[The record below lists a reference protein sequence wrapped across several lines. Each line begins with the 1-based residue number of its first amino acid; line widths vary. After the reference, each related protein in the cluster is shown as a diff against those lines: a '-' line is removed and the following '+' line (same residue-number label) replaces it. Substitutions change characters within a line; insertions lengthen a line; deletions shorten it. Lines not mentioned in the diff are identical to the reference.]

1 MGVDTKQSRYVYQGP
16 YSVGDIAPIPFRYI
30 RPEHI
35 EVYRD
40 DKQLE
45 LNVEYTITGQN
56 VYLQTPIA
64 AAESLTI
71 VRNTTRDQDSDYPQ
85 EGKFDSA
92 EIEESLDKLT
102 MQQQEQDD
110 KLSRAVLLP
119 INSDTGASLGLP
131 VPEPNKALKWNADLT
146 SLENT
151 KYDIDEVLD
160 KAVAAKDEATR
171 QANVASAKAADA
183 KSSAL
188 FAAQKLT
195 ETQQAAAQAQTDIA
209 AAKNAATQQLETVV
223 ANGTS
228 TLQDKTTKGVEAI
241 DAAGLEAEGKAK
253 LYAQGTIEELP
264 SGSAKYWADVAKE
277 TAQFDTYTKSEL
289 DGKFL
294 AKQNKLTPGDNIT
307 IDENTGVI
315 SATGGGGGTPAENT
329 VTTNTE
335 QEISAFKDFS
345 ALKDNFGIRSAVKIG
360 NMYLGQSAEITPQA
374 SIAAHSES
382 LYVYTSEGRLA
393 AIIGKSTGSTE
404 YGRLVVEPDSSAAR
418 GEIGTS
424 ASTLQLFSNNGKLEL
439 TGSTL
444 KYINSSG
451 EEKDLLASSGGG
463 SSSYTKDEI
472 DLLLAAKQ
480 QKLIEGNNISILS
493 DGTISCTLDTYNRTE
508 ITGLLNLKQNTL
520 TPGSY
525 MSLENNTI
533 NVDTTKLCPVFDT
546 ATWEGMSTAEKQALP
561 LAFIKE

>member
-1 MGVDTKQSRYVYQGP
+1 MKKKT
-16 YSVGDIAPIPFRYI
+16 F
-30 RPEHI
+30 E
-35 EVYRD
+35 
-40 DKQLE
+40 
-45 LNVEYTITGQN
+45 
-56 VYLQTPIA
+56 
-64 AAESLTI
+64 
-71 VRNTTRDQDSDYPQ
+71 
-85 EGKFDSA
+85 
-92 EIEESLDKLT
+92 DKL
-102 MQQQEQDD
+102 ME
-110 KLSRAVLLP
+110 
-119 INSDTGASLGLP
+119 
-131 VPEPNKALKWNADLT
+131 
-146 SLENT
+146 LEA
-151 KYDIDEVLD
+151 I
-160 KAVAAKDEATR
+160 
-171 QANVASAKAADA
+171 
-183 KSSAL
+183 
-188 FAAQKLT
+188 
-195 ETQQAAAQAQTDIA
+195 IA
-209 AAKNAATQQLETVV
+209 ELE
-223 ANGTS
+223 NGTS
-228 TLQDKTTKGVEAI
+228 TLEDETMKNIEAI

-345 ALKDNFGIRSAVKIG
+345 ALKDNFGIRSAVKR
-360 NMYLGQSAEITPQA
+360 AEITAQA
-374 SIAAHSES
+374 SIATHSES
-382 LYVYTSEGRLA
+382 LDVYTSEGRRA
-393 AIIGKSTGSTE
+393 AIIGKSTGSTG
-404 YGRLVVEPDSSAAR
+404 YGWLVVEPDSSAAR

-444 KYINSSG
+444 KYTNSSG
-451 EEKDLLASSGGG
+451 EEKDLLTSSGGG

>member
-16 YSVGDIAPIPFRYI
+16 YSVGDTAPIPFQYI
-30 RPEHI
+30 KPEHI

-40 DKQLE
+40 DNQLE

-64 AAESLTI
+64 AVESLTI
-71 VRNTTRDQDSDYPQ
+71 ARNTTRDQDSDYPQ

-119 INSDTGASLGLP
+119 INSATGVSLGLP

-160 KAVAAKDEATR
+160 KAVEAKDEATR
-171 QANVASAKAADA
+171 QANVASAQAADA

-195 ETQQAAAQAQTDIA
+195 ETTQAAAQAQTDITN
-209 AAKNAATQQLETVV
+209 AKTSAVNQINTTV
-223 ANGTS
+223 ADGTS
-228 TLQDKTTKGVEAI
+228 TLQDETMKNIEAI

-277 TAQFDTYTKSEL
+277 AAEFDTYTKSEL

-294 AKQNKLTPGDNIT
+294 AKQDKLKAGQNIT
-307 IDENTGVI
+307 IDETTNTI
-315 SATGGGGGTPAENT
+315 SATGGGGSVENA

-335 QEISAFKDFS
+335 QDIS
-345 ALKDNFGIRSAVKIG
+345 ALKHFTAAESNYGIRAAIQAG
-360 NMYLGQSAEITPQA
+360 NMYLGQTAEITPQA
-374 SIAAHSES
+374 ALAAQSQSIRF
-382 LYVYTSEGRLA
+382 YTLEGRLA
-393 AIIGKSTGSTE
+393 GSINKSSGSSAYASFIIEHDQYATKGSIGTYAPTLTLWAGTDGGQLDITGSSLKYT
-404 YGRLVVEPDSSAAR
+404 DSS
-418 GEIGTS
+418 GNETNLLGGT
-424 ASTLQLFSNNGKLEL
+424 AGNT
-439 TGSTL
+439 
-444 KYINSSG
+444 
-451 EEKDLLASSGGG
+451 
-463 SSSYTKDEI
+463 YTKDEV
-472 DLLLAAKQ
+472 DLLLASKQ
-480 QKLIEGNNISILS
+480 ATLTAGNNISILS
-493 DGTISCTLDTYNRTE
+493 DGTISCTIDTYSRTE

-525 MSLENNTI
+525 MSLTNNTI
-533 NVDTTKLCPVFDT
+533 NVDTTKLCPVFDS

>member
-16 YSVGDIAPIPFRYI
+16 YSVGDIAPIPFQYI
-30 RPEHI
+30 KPEHI

-40 DKQLE
+40 DIQLE

-119 INSDTGASLGLP
+119 INSATGVSLGLP
-131 VPEPNKALKWNADLT
+131 VPEPGKALKWNADLT

-160 KAVAAKDEATR
+160 KAVEAKDEATR
-171 QANVASAKAADA
+171 QANVASAQAADA

-195 ETQQAAAQAQTDIA
+195 ETTQAAAQAQTDIA
-209 AAKNAATQQLETVV
+209 DSKTAAINQITAVV
-223 ANGTS
+223 ADGTS
-228 TLQDKTTKGVEAI
+228 TLQDETMKNIEAI
-241 DAAGLEAEGKAK
+241 DAAGLEAEQNAK

-264 SGSAKYWADVAKE
+264 SGSAKYWAGVAKE
-277 TAQFDTYTKSEL
+277 TAQLDTYTKSEL

-294 AKQNKLTPGDNIT
+294 AKQDKLTPGENIT
-307 IDENTGVI
+307 IDEETGTI
-315 SATGGGGGTPAENT
+315 SATGGGSVENA

-335 QEISAFKDFS
+335 QTIT
-345 ALKDNFGIRSAVKIG
+345 ALKHFTALEKNYGIRAAIQTG
-360 NMYLGQSAEITPQA
+360 NMYLGQTTEITPQSA
-374 SIAAHSES
+374 FAAQSQS
-382 LYVYTSEGRLA
+382 FMFYTLEGLLA
-393 AIIGKSTGSTE
+393 GVLSKAGSTE
-404 YGRLVVEPDSSAAR
+404 STSFTVEPNGNALKAS
-418 GEIGTS
+418 IGTRANTLS
-424 ASTLQLFSNNGKLEL
+424 LFASNSKLEISN
-439 TGSTL
+439 STL
-444 KYINSSG
+444 KYIDSSG
-451 EEKDLLASSGGG
+451 NETNLLGGTAG
-463 SSSYTKDEI
+463 NTYTKDEV
-472 DLLLAAKQ
+472 DLLLASKQ
-480 QKLIEGNNISILS
+480 ATLTQGNNISILS
-493 DGTISCTLDTYNRTE
+493 DGTISCTIDTYNRTE

-525 MSLENNTI
+525 MSLTNNTI
-533 NVDTTKLCPVFDT
+533 NVDTTKLCPVFDST
-546 ATWEGMSTAEKQALP
+546 TWAGMSTAEKQALP

>member
-16 YSVGDIAPIPFRYI
+16 YSVGDIAPIPFQYI
-30 RPEHI
+30 KPEHI

-56 VYLQTPIA
+56 IYLQTPIA

-71 VRNTTRDQDSDYPQ
+71 ARNTARNQDSDYPQ

-92 EIEESLDKLT
+92 EIEEALDKLT

-119 INSDTGASLGLP
+119 INSATGVSLGLP

-171 QANVASAKAADA
+171 QANVASTQAADA

-195 ETQQAAAQAQTDIA
+195 ETTQAAAQAQTDITN
-209 AAKNAATQQLETVV
+209 AKTSAVNQINTTV
-223 ANGTS
+223 ADGTS
-228 TLQDKTTKGVEAI
+228 TLQDETMKNIEAI
-241 DAAGLEAEGKAK
+241 DAAGLKAEGKAK

-277 TAQFDTYTKSEL
+277 VAQLDTYTKSEL

-307 IDENTGVI
+307 IDETTGVI

-335 QEISAFKDFS
+335 QEITAFKDFS
-345 ALKDNFGIRSAVKIG
+345 ALKQNLGIRSAMKTG
-360 NMYLGQSAEITPQA
+360 NMYLGQSTAITPQA
-374 SIAAHSES
+374 AISTHSQGLEI
-382 LYVYTSEGRLA
+382 YTSEGNLA
-393 AIIGKSTGSTE
+393 AVVSKLTGSTGSLT
-404 YGRLVVEPDSSAAR
+404 VEPSTGAAQ
-418 GEIGTS
+418 GSVGTN
-424 ASTLQLFSNNGKLEL
+424 ATTLRLFSNNGKLEL

-451 EEKDLLASSGGG
+451 EETNLLGGTTG
-463 SSSYTKDEI
+463 GTYTKDEI

-525 MSLENNTI
+525 MSLTNNTI
-533 NVDTTKLCPVFDT
+533 NVDTTKLCPVFDA

>member
-16 YSVGDIAPIPFRYI
+16 YSVGDIAPIPFQYI
-30 RPEHI
+30 KPEHI

-119 INSDTGASLGLP
+119 INSDTGVSLGLP
-131 VPEPNKALKWNADLT
+131 VPEPNKALKWNKELT

-171 QANVASAKAADA
+171 QANVASAQAADA

-195 ETQQAAAQAQTDIA
+195 ETTQAAAQAQTDIT
-209 AAKNAATQQLETVV
+209 AAKNEATQQLKTVV
-223 ANGTS
+223 ADGTS
-228 TLQDKTTKGVEAI
+228 TLQDETMKNIEAI

-277 TAQFDTYTKSEL
+277 TAQLDTYTKSEL

-307 IDENTGVI
+307 IDEKTGVI

-335 QEISAFKDFS
+335 QEIPAFKDFS
-345 ALKDNFGIRSAVKIG
+345 ATKNNLGIRSAVKIG

-374 SIAAHSES
+374 AISTNSQS
-382 LYVYTSEGRLA
+382 LQIYTSEGRLA
-393 AIIGKSTGSTE
+393 AVFSKLTGSTD
-404 YGRLVVEPDSSAAR
+404 YGSLTVEPSTGATQGSV
-418 GEIGTS
+418 GTN
-424 ASTLQLFSNNGKLEL
+424 ATTLRLFSSSGKLEL

-451 EEKDLLASSGGG
+451 EETNLLGGTTG
-463 SSSYTKDEI
+463 STYTKDEI

-525 MSLENNTI
+525 MSLTNNTI
-533 NVDTTKLCPVFDT
+533 NVDTTKLCPVFDA